1 MSKKQKVKSINLYIH
16 LITSSMFKNYF
27 KTAWRNL
34 GKSKMHS
41 FINIAGLA
49 LGMAV
54 AMLIGLW
61 MYDELSFN
69 KSFQNYDKIARVIQ
83 NVTNNGEVQTWRS
96 VPYPLAEELRKNYG
110 SDFKCVVMA
119 VDWGDHMLIIN
130 DQKLK
135 QTGGYF
141 EKEMPE
147 MLTLKMQRGSRSM
160 KDPASI
166 LISASA
172 ARAYFGNTDP
182 INKIIKIDDKPVVK
196 VTGVY
201 EDFPRNS
208 TFADLNFISSW
219 DFWYSSNNNLKDM
232 EDPWR
237 PNFTTLFVQL
247 NDNADFKNVSAKIK
261 DAKLKKVNAQL
272 QKKKPTLFLQ
282 PMSAWHLYDEYKNG
296 VNTGG
301 AIQYVWMFGI
311 IGAFVLLLA
320 CINFMNLST
329 ARSEKRAKEVG
340 IRKTVG
346 SLRKQLI
353 IQFFSESLLTVFFAF
368 LVSLLLVQLTL
379 PFFNSVADKQTSIL
393 WTNPF
398 FWLISVG
405 FIFFTALVAGS
416 YPAFYLSS
424 FKPVKVLK
432 GTFKAGRFAA
442 IPRKVLVVLQFTVSV
457 TLIIGTIIVY
467 QQIQF
472 AKNRPVGYS
481 RNNLVNVPTIN
492 SSIHDHLGA
501 VKDELMKTGAIT
513 SLAESESPVTGIY
526 GSTSGFSWPGKDPNL
541 SIDFQFVNASVDYG
555 KTIGWQIKQGRDFSK
570 DYLTDSSAVILNQ
583 AAVKYMGL
591 KNPVG
596 TPVTW
601 WDNSLT
607 VIGTVEDMVM
617 ESPYDEPKPVIYALS
632 KNPGNFVLL
641 KLNAS
646 ASAKNAIN
654 SIKSIFKKFNPDQPF
669 EYQFVDEEYA
679 KKFGD
684 EERVGKLAS
693 FFAILAVAI
702 SCLGLFGLTSFV
714 AEQRKKEIGV
724 RKVLGASVFNVWNLL
739 SKDFLLLVIISFFVA
754 TPLAYYFMYNWL
766 QNYTYRTEMS
776 WWIFVAAGIG
786 SVVITI
792 LVVSFQAIKAA
803 IANPV
808 RSLRTE

>member
-1 MSKKQKVKSINLYIH
+1 
-16 LITSSMFKNYF
+16 MFKNYF

-119 VDWGDHMLIIN
+119 VDWGDHMLTIN

-481 RNNLVNVPTIN
+481 RNNLVSVPTIN

-501 VKDELMKTGAIT
+501 VKDELMKTGC
-513 SLAESESPVTGIY
+513 Y
-526 GSTSGFSWPGKDPNL
+526 
-541 SIDFQFVNASVDYG
+541 
-555 KTIGWQIKQGRDFSK
+555 
-570 DYLTDSSAVILNQ
+570 
-583 AAVKYMGL
+583 
-591 KNPVG
+591 
-596 TPVTW
+596 
-601 WDNSLT
+601 
-607 VIGTVEDMVM
+607 
-617 ESPYDEPKPVIYALS
+617 
-632 KNPGNFVLL
+632 NFY
-641 KLNAS
+641 S
-646 ASAKNAIN
+646 RI
-654 SIKSIFKKFNPDQPF
+654 
-669 EYQFVDEEYA
+669 
-679 KKFGD
+679 
-684 EERVGKLAS
+684 
-693 FFAILAVAI
+693 
-702 SCLGLFGLTSFV
+702 
-714 AEQRKKEIGV
+714 
-724 RKVLGASVFNVWNLL
+724 
-739 SKDFLLLVIISFFVA
+739 
-754 TPLAYYFMYNWL
+754 
-766 QNYTYRTEMS
+766 
-776 WWIFVAAGIG
+776 
-786 SVVITI
+786 
-792 LVVSFQAIKAA
+792 
-803 IANPV
+803 
-808 RSLRTE
+808 